1 MHKIG
6 GVVVPGGVT
15 AGERVRRGRFQRV
28 ASSVLNGPTPG
39 RRHSGQEYKGPYRHA
54 RRVLRRPGRVVPIVA
69 KLEKAEAIAN
79 LDAIIAEADAVIVA
93 RGRTT
98 FCQLHRVG
106 RGA

>member
-1 MHKIG
+1 M
-6 GVVVPGGVT
+6 
-15 AGERVRRGRFQRV
+15 A
-28 ASSVLNGPTPG
+28 
-39 RRHSGQEYKGPYRHA
+39 
-54 RRVLRRPGRVVPIVA
+54 IVA